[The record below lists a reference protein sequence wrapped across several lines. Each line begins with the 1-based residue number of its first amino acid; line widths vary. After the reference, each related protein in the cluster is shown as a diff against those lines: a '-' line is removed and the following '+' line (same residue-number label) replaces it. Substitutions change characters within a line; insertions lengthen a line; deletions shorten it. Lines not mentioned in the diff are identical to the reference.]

1 MKPLL
6 RQRLFPCYSIPMIP
20 DYDDYYS
27 LTGYARRFV
36 RDPMREIDGWLSQK
50 STIAAIA
57 DWEMRNGN
65 EHFRSEQIPFL
76 FERIG
81 KDEVVSI
88 EDLIAMTACQGIA
101 MDGEEVIA
109 DIDIFNDFVAFL
121 TARGINV

>member
-1 MKPLL
+1 
-6 RQRLFPCYSIPMIP
+6 MIP

-36 RDPMREIDGWLSQK
+36 RNPMREIDGWLSQK

-65 EHFRSEQIPFL
+65 EHFRSDQIPFL
-76 FERIG
+76 FERVE
-81 KDEVVSI
+81 KDEVVTI
-88 EDLIAMTACQGIA
+88 EDLVAMTACQGIA
-101 MDGEEVIA
+101 LDGEEVIA

-121 TARGINV
+121 TARGVKV

>member
-1 MKPLL
+1 
-6 RQRLFPCYSIPMIP
+6 MIP

-27 LTGYARRFV
+27 LTGYARRLV
-36 RDPMREIDGWLSQK
+36 KNTVREIDGWLSQK

-57 DWEMRNGN
+57 DWERRNGN
-65 EHFRSEQIPFL
+65 EHFRHEQIPFL
-76 FERIG
+76 FEKIE
-81 KDEVVSI
+81 KDEVITV
-88 EDLIAMTACQGIA
+88 EDLIALTACQGIA